1 MIVDNEWRVL
11 EVTVTMRV
19 HRAFEK
25 QQLVTFSYSPGDD
38 DPLVREAWRKNHEI
52 TEAELDKTNPKRLA

>member
-11 EVTVTMRV
+11 EVTVQMRV
-19 HRAFEK
+19 HRPFEK
-25 QQLVTFSYSPGDD
+25 QQLITFSYSPNAD

-52 TEAELDKTNPKRLA
+52 TEVELDKTNPKRLA